1 MKEYS
6 ILGIKALAYET
17 VVLGTGAAGYNAAC
31 LLKKGGEDDLLIVTE
46 ARKAGTSRN
55 TGSDKQTYY
64 KLSLAGEDLDSVR
77 ALAKDLFNGRCVD
90 GDIALC
96 EAALSAPSFLRLAD
110 MGVPFPVNRY
120 GEYIGYKTDHD
131 PYRRATSAGPYT
143 SKFMTEALEKEAERE
158 GIEILDG
165 YQAIRIL
172 VKDGKVKG
180 LFLIERKSA
189 KPLILLSRNLVLATG
204 GPAGIYSMSVYPESQ
219 FGATG
224 IAFEAGCSGKNL
236 TEWQYGLASLK
247 PRWNVSGSYM
257 QVLPRF
263 VSIDKDGKEYDFLS
277 EYIYTRAEMLSL
289 IFLKGYQWPFD
300 VRKLE
305 KGSSIIDILCYLE
318 IEKGRRVFLDYMHNP
333 DLEEIPWNEL
343 SKEASEYLR
352 ASGATGATPIER
364 LKVMNMPSYAFYLD
378 KGVDLEKEYLEIGL
392 SAQHNNGGL
401 SIDSWWQSNI
411 EGIFPVGECAA
422 SHGVYRPGGSALNAG
437 QCGSRRAATWI
448 LHHRRGGWTPDAEGI
463 EEEVSEIIEL
473 LSNALSGEKDAEKIY
488 SEVKALM
495 SLNGSVIRNI
505 EMLRSTLIEVEKH
518 LESFSQIKVERTS
531 QIWLLFQLRNALIT
545 QKVYLSSMID
555 YIEHGGKSRGSAI
568 YSDPSGEVSI
578 KNLDDRFRYT
588 LEDES
593 IPSEIQEGILDG
605 DTVIFS
611 RRMPRPIPESDD
623 FFENVW
629 ARYREDG
636 SVY

>member
-1 MKEYS
+1 MKDS
-6 ILGIKALAYET
+6 GTICGIKAYSAET

-31 LLKKGGEDDLLIVTE
+31 LLRKGGAEDLAVITE

-64 KLSLAGEDLDSVR
+64 KLSLAGEDADSVR
-77 ALAKDLFNGRCVD
+77 ALAKDLFAGRCVD

-96 EAALSAPSFLRLAD
+96 EASLSAPSFLRLAD

-143 SKFMTEALEKEAERE
+143 SRFMTESLEKEAERE

-172 VKDGKVKG
+172 VRDNEVRG
-180 LFLIERKSA
+180 LMLICRKTSE
-189 KPLILLSRNLVLATG
+189 PLIVLCRSLVFAAG

-236 TEWQYGLASLK
+236 TEWQYGLSSVK

-263 VSIDKDGKEYDFLS
+263 VSVDEEGNEHDFLS
-277 EYIYTRAEMLSL
+277 DYVYTRPEMLSR

-305 KGSSIIDILCYLE
+305 RGSSIIDILCYLE
-318 IEKGRRVFLDYMHNP
+318 IEKGRHVYLDFMHNP
-333 DLEEIPWNEL
+333 DKQDIPWDEI
-343 SKEASEYLR
+343 SEEAAGYLR
-352 ASGATGATPIER
+352 SSGATGSSPIER
-364 LKVMNMPSYAFYLD
+364 LKQMNLPAYDFYLD
-378 KGVDLEKEYLEIGL
+378 KGVDLAREYLEIKL
-392 SAQHNNGGL
+392 CAQHNNGGL
-401 SIDSWWQSNI
+401 AIDSWWQSDVR
-411 EGIFPVGECAA
+411 GIFPVGECAA

-437 QCGSRRAATWI
+437 QCGSRRAALWI
-448 LHHRRGGWTPDAEGI
+448 LQHRTGGWTPSAEGLDGQIAEMQEIIRCAEEGAYDAEEAYGR
-463 EEEVSEIIEL
+463 VR
-473 LSNALSGEKDAEKIY
+473 D
-488 SEVKALM
+488 LM
-495 SLNGSVIRNI
+495 SLNGSAIRNTAKMK
-505 EMLRSTLIEVEKH
+505 EALEEAEKLLSDFGSLKAKRSRL
-518 LESFSQIKVERTS
+518 
-531 QIWLLFQLRNALIT
+531 WYLFQLRNALIT
-545 QKVYLSSMID
+545 QKVYLSAMIE
-555 YIEHGGKSRGSAI
+555 YAQTSGESRGSAI
-568 YSDPSGEVSI
+568 YSKPDGKI
-578 KNLDDRFRYT
+578 RIRDLDERFTYS

-593 IPSEIQEGILDG
+593 RPSMIQEAKLEDG
-605 DTVIFS
+605 RVMIS
-611 RRMPRPIPESDD
+611 RRAPRKIPDSDD
-623 FFENVW
+623 FFETTW
-629 ARYREDG
+629 RRFREDKCI
-636 SVY
+636 Y